1 MINKMETDIFFN
13 RLSIAQHSNAIVL
26 EGPRIKNRSQR
37 NGKKNKLN
45 FKN

>member
-26 EGPRIKNRSQR
+26 EGPRKKTEVREME
-37 NGKKNKLN
+37 KKNKLN
-45 FKN
+45 FKS